1 MVRRVGGQASGRAGK
16 RVGRWADGQVGGW
29 ADSRRLP
36 FYSRNATPVI
46 PRKQFCVAATVL
58 SVLSKIVTS
67 VVCALWDLIDHDK
80 TET

>member
-1 MVRRVGGQASGRAGK
+1 MVRRVGGQASGQAGK

-36 FYSRNATPVI
+36 FYSRNATPV
-46 PRKQFCVAATVL
+46 AATVL

-67 VVCALWDLIDHDK
+67 MVCALCDLIDHDK

>member
-1 MVRRVGGQASGRAGK
+1 MVRRVGGQASGQAGK

-46 PRKQFCVAATVL
+46 P
-58 SVLSKIVTS
+58 
-67 VVCALWDLIDHDK
+67 
-80 TET
+80 

>member
-1 MVRRVGGQASGRAGK
+1 MRVGGSWGREGGGGVRDDVEVGVMCGVGMQVKRVGGQASERACK

-46 PRKQFCVAATVL
+46 P
-58 SVLSKIVTS
+58 
-67 VVCALWDLIDHDK
+67 
-80 TET
+80 